1 MEIIVVLPS
10 DGKEWWRDYCRCS
23 SFLERY
29 SMVSGGI
36 TRFHSVQNALRY
48 VGDEGL
54 VAIHDG
60 VRPLVGRSLIERLFS
75 AAASTG
81 AAIPAVPV
89 VESVR
94 RVDNEKSVPVDRNGL
109 VTVQTPQVFDAAL
122 LKAAYQQPFSTA
134 FTDDASVAA
143 WNYVFLGELL

>member
-1 MEIIVVLPS
+1 
-10 DGKEWWRDYCRCS
+10 
-23 SFLERY
+23 
-29 SMVSGGI
+29 MVSGGI

-48 VGDEGL
+48 VGDAGL

-60 VRPLVGRSLIERLFS
+60 VRPLVCRALLERLFS
-75 AAASTG
+75 AAASAG

-122 LKAAYQQPFSTA
+122 LKAAYRQPFSTS
-134 FTDDASVAA
+134 FTDDASVVEASGKEVHLVA
-143 WNYVFLGELL
+143 GERINIKITTPEDLVLAEELLKSFSF